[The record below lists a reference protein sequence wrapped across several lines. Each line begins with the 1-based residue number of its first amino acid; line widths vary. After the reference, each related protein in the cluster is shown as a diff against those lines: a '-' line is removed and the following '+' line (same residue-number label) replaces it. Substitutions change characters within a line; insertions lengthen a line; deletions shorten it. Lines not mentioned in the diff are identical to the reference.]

1 MWEIKKVWMDFFR
14 KFGDLKIFFREGKVS
29 EISKWV
35 DFNKKN
41 KIKDFLSFFKNIL
54 KCFERINVL
63 LVFDANTLKF

>member
-41 KIKDFLSFFKNIL
+41 KIKDFLSFFN
-54 KCFERINVL
+54 
-63 LVFDANTLKF
+63 